1 MDILDFVMLLGGVAL
16 FLYGMSLMGDGLK
29 KVAGNKLELI
39 LYRLSSNPLKGILLG
54 TGVTA
59 VIQSSSATSV
69 MVVGFVNS
77 AMMKLRQAIAIIM
90 GAVIGTSITGWII
103 CLSSVGATSPALK
116 LLSTEALAAITAVA
130 SIILK
135 KAVKKRSTKHIAD
148 ILMGFAVL
156 MFGMKTMSGSVSALK
171 EDPGFISF
179 LTSFSNPFLG
189 ILVGIVFT
197 AVLQS
202 ASASVGIL
210 QALSSTGLITFDVA
224 LPIILGIAVGAS
236 VPVLI
241 SGMSSPKDGKR
252 TAISYL
258 VIEILRVI
266 LFAAVFYGLNAIL
279 HFSFAHNT
287 MDMFSIALLNTLFR
301 VSTVLV
307 LAWFIPLIEKL
318 VVKLVPGNPADEEKT
333 RDMDRLEER
342 FLTYP
347 TLAVEQTRLTINKM
361 AELTQ
366 KSMNIAIGL
375 LNTYTEKDY
384 AEVEDLEGIVDRYE
398 DKIGSYL
405 MKLTGREMTDTQNK
419 AVSQYLRAITD
430 LERISDHALNIAERA
445 RELKEKKIAFS
456 DKGQKEMDNLV
467 AAILE
472 ILDITFDCFQSDN
485 SDEAYRVEPLEQV
498 IDKLC
503 QKMREKHTA
512 RLQKGKCTIGQG
524 YVFNDLI
531 ADFERVSDH
540 CSNIAIVIVDLMS
553 NSLDVHELSEALHE
567 GHSDRYDEYYE
578 EFRDK
583 YIKKKDRDD
592 PTVIFQA
599 LKERNRRDERR
610 RDQGTAGNHRPVAPD
625 CLFRRCG
632 GIHGQRHS
640 GFPFRRGTVCG
651 RRGGPFPGDD
661 PEQILF
667 LPAAGAFL

>member
-583 YIKKKDRDD
+583 YIKKKDRDED
-592 PTVIFQA
+592 
-599 LKERNRRDERR
+599 
-610 RDQGTAGNHRPVAPD
+610 
-625 CLFRRCG
+625 
-632 GIHGQRHS
+632 
-640 GFPFRRGTVCG
+640 
-651 RRGGPFPGDD
+651 
-661 PEQILF
+661 
-667 LPAAGAFL
+667 

>member
-1 MDILDFVMLLGGVAL
+1 MDILDFVMLLGGVAM

-103 CLSSVGATSPALK
+103 CLSSVGTASPALK

-130 SIILK
+130 SILLK
-135 KAVKKRSTKHIAD
+135 SIVKKRSTKHIAD

-189 ILVGIVFT
+189 ILIGIVFT
-197 AVLQS
+197 AILQS

-210 QALSSTGLITFDVA
+210 QALSSTGLITLDEA
-224 LPIILGIAVGAS
+224 LPIILGIAIGAS
-236 VPVLI
+236 VPVLL
-241 SGMSSPKDGKR
+241 SGMGSPKDGKR

-279 HFSFAHNT
+279 HFSFIHQT

-301 VSTVLV
+301 VSTVIV
-307 LAWFIPLIEKL
+307 LALFIPLIEKL
-318 VVKLVPGNPADEEKT
+318 VVKLVPGNPADEENT

-342 FLTYP
+342 FLAYP

-366 KSMNIAIGL
+366 KSMNVAINL
-375 LNTYTEKDY
+375 LNDYSEKDF
-384 AEVEDLEGIVDRYE
+384 AEVESLEGIVDRYE

-405 MKLTGREMTDTQNK
+405 MKLTGREMTETQNK

-430 LERISDHALNIAERA
+430 LERISDHAMNIAERA
-445 RELKEKKIAFS
+445 LELKEKKIAFS
-456 DKGQKEMDNLV
+456 DKGKKEMDTLKD
-467 AAILE
+467 AILE
-472 ILDITFDCFQSDN
+472 ILSITFSCFLEDDT
-485 SDEAYRVEPLEQV
+485 DEAYRVEPLEQV

-553 NSLDVHELSEALHE
+553 NSLDVHELSESMHE
-567 GHSDRYDEYYE
+567 GHPDRYDEYYE
-578 EFRDK
+578 EFRAK
-583 YIKKKDRDD
+583 YLKKKDRD
-592 PTVIFQA
+592 
-599 LKERNRRDERR
+599 EE
-610 RDQGTAGNHRPVAPD
+610 
-625 CLFRRCG
+625 
-632 GIHGQRHS
+632 
-640 GFPFRRGTVCG
+640 
-651 RRGGPFPGDD
+651 
-661 PEQILF
+661 
-667 LPAAGAFL
+667 

>member
-103 CLSSVGATSPALK
+103 CLSSVGTASPALK

-130 SIILK
+130 SILLK
-135 KAVKKRSTKHIAD
+135 SIVKKRSTKHIAD

-189 ILVGIVFT
+189 ILIGIVFT
-197 AVLQS
+197 AILQS

-210 QALSSTGLITFDVA
+210 QALSSTGLITLDEA
-224 LPIILGIAVGAS
+224 LPIILGIAIGAS
-236 VPVLI
+236 VPVLL
-241 SGMSSPKDGKR
+241 SGMGSPKDGKR

-266 LFAAVFYGLNAIL
+266 LFASVFYGLNAIL
-279 HFSFAHNT
+279 HFSFIHQT

-301 VSTVLV
+301 VSTVIV
-307 LAWFIPLIEKL
+307 LALFIPLIEKL
-318 VVKLVPGNPADEEKT
+318 VVKLVPSNPADEENT

-342 FLTYP
+342 FLAYP

-366 KSMNIAIGL
+366 KSMNIAIGML
-375 LNTYTEKDY
+375 GDYSEKDF
-384 AEVEDLEGIVDRYE
+384 AEVESLEGIVDRYE

-405 MKLTGREMTDTQNK
+405 MKLTGREMTETQNK

-430 LERISDHALNIAERA
+430 LERISDHAMNIAERA
-445 RELKEKKIAFS
+445 QELKEKKISFS
-456 DKGQKEMDNLV
+456 EKGKKEMDTLKD
-467 AAILE
+467 AILE
-472 ILDITFDCFQSDN
+472 ILSITFSCFLEDDT
-485 SDEAYRVEPLEQV
+485 DEAYRVEPLEQV

-553 NSLDVHELSEALHE
+553 NSLDVHELSESMHE
-567 GHSDRYDEYYE
+567 GHPDRYDEYYE
-578 EFRDK
+578 EFFAK
-583 YIKKKDRDD
+583 YLKKKD
-592 PTVIFQA
+592 
-599 LKERNRRDERR
+599 KDE
-610 RDQGTAGNHRPVAPD
+610 
-625 CLFRRCG
+625 
-632 GIHGQRHS
+632 
-640 GFPFRRGTVCG
+640 
-651 RRGGPFPGDD
+651 
-661 PEQILF
+661 E
-667 LPAAGAFL
+667 

>member
-1 MDILDFVMLLGGVAL
+1 MDILDFVMLLGGVAM

-77 AMMKLRQAIAIIM
+77 GMMKLRQAIAIIM

-103 CLSSVGATSPALK
+103 CLSSVSGGSSALK

-130 SIILK
+130 AILLK
-135 KAVKKRSTKHIAD
+135 KIVKKRSTRHVAD

-156 MFGMKTMSGSVSALK
+156 MFGMKTMSSAVSVLK

-179 LTSFSNPFLG
+179 LTSFSNPVLG
-189 ILVGIVFT
+189 ILIGIVFT

-210 QALSSTGLITFDVA
+210 QALSSTGLITLDET
-224 LPIILGIAVGAS
+224 LPIILGIAIGAS
-236 VPVLI
+236 VPVLL
-241 SGMSSPKDGKR
+241 SGMGAPREGKR
-252 TAISYL
+252 TAVSYL

-266 LFAAVFYGLNAIL
+266 LFAAVFYGLNAFL
-279 HFSFAHNT
+279 HFTFMHHV

-301 VSTVLV
+301 ISTVAV
-307 LAWFIPLIEKL
+307 LALFIPLIEKL

-342 FLTYP
+342 FLAYP

-366 KSMNIAIGL
+366 KSMVIAIGL
-375 LNTYTEKDY
+375 LDEYSERDF
-384 AEVEDLEGIVDRYE
+384 AEVESLEGIVDRYE

-405 MKLTGREMTDTQNK
+405 MKLTGREMTETQNK

-430 LERISDHALNIAERA
+430 LERISDHAMNIAERA
-445 RELKEKKIAFS
+445 QELKEKNISFS
-456 DKGQKEMDNLV
+456 DKGAREMKNLT
-467 AAILE
+467 AAITE
-472 ILDITFDCFQSDN
+472 ILNITFGSFLNDDV
-485 SDEAYRVEPLEQV
+485 DEAYRVEPLEQV

-503 QKMREKHTA
+503 RKMKEKHTI
-512 RLQKGKCTIGQG
+512 RLQKGKCTISQG
-524 YVFNDLI
+524 YVFNDLV

-553 NSLDVHELSEALHE
+553 NSLDVHELSEAMHE
-567 GHSDRYDEYYE
+567 EHPNRYEDYYE
-578 EFRDK
+578 EFRQK
-583 YIKKKDRDD
+583 YLKKKDED
-592 PTVIFQA
+592 
-599 LKERNRRDERR
+599 
-610 RDQGTAGNHRPVAPD
+610 
-625 CLFRRCG
+625 
-632 GIHGQRHS
+632 
-640 GFPFRRGTVCG
+640 
-651 RRGGPFPGDD
+651 
-661 PEQILF
+661 
-667 LPAAGAFL
+667 

>member
-103 CLSSVGATSPALK
+103 CLSSVGTASPALK

-135 KAVKKRSTKHIAD
+135 SVVKKRSTKHIAD

-189 ILVGIVFT
+189 ILIGIVFT
-197 AVLQS
+197 AILQS

-210 QALSSTGLITFDVA
+210 QALSSTGLITLDEA
-224 LPIILGIAVGAS
+224 LPIILGIAIGAS
-236 VPVLI
+236 VPVLL
-241 SGMSSPKDGKR
+241 SGMGSPKDGKR

-258 VIEILRVI
+258 VIETLRVI

-279 HFSFAHNT
+279 HFSFIHQT

-301 VSTVLV
+301 VSTVIV
-307 LAWFIPLIEKL
+307 LALFIPLIEKL
-318 VVKLVPGNPADEEKT
+318 VVKLVPGNPADEENT

-342 FLTYP
+342 FLAYP

-366 KSMNIAIGL
+366 KSMNVAIGL
-375 LNTYTEKDY
+375 LDEYSEKDF
-384 AEVEDLEGIVDRYE
+384 AEVESLEGIVDRYE

-405 MKLTGREMTDTQNK
+405 MKLTGREMTETQNK

-430 LERISDHALNIAERA
+430 LERISDHAMNIAERA
-445 RELKEKKIAFS
+445 QELKEKKISFS
-456 DKGQKEMDNLV
+456 DKGKKEMDTLKD
-467 AAILE
+467 AILE
-472 ILDITFDCFQSDN
+472 ILSITFSCFLEDDT
-485 SDEAYRVEPLEQV
+485 DEAYRVEPLEQV

-553 NSLDVHELSEALHE
+553 NSLDVHELSESMHE
-567 GHSDRYDEYYE
+567 GHPDRYDEYYE
-578 EFRDK
+578 EFRSK
-583 YIKKKDRDD
+583 YLKKKD
-592 PTVIFQA
+592 
-599 LKERNRRDERR
+599 KDE
-610 RDQGTAGNHRPVAPD
+610 
-625 CLFRRCG
+625 
-632 GIHGQRHS
+632 
-640 GFPFRRGTVCG
+640 
-651 RRGGPFPGDD
+651 
-661 PEQILF
+661 E
-667 LPAAGAFL
+667 

>member
-1 MDILDFVMLLGGVAL
+1 MDILDFVMLLGGVAM

-103 CLSSVGATSPALK
+103 CLSSVGGTSPALK

-130 SIILK
+130 SILLK
-135 KAVKKRSTKHIAD
+135 SIVKKRSTKHIAD

-189 ILVGIVFT
+189 ILIGIVFT
-197 AVLQS
+197 AILQS
-202 ASASVGIL
+202 ASAAVGIL
-210 QALSSTGLITFDVA
+210 QALSSTGLITLDEA
-224 LPIILGIAVGAS
+224 LPIILGIAIGAS
-236 VPVLI
+236 VPVLL
-241 SGMSSPKDGKR
+241 SGMGSSKDGKR

-279 HFSFAHNT
+279 HFSFIHQT

-301 VSTVLV
+301 VSTVIV
-307 LAWFIPLIEKL
+307 LALFIPLIEKL
-318 VVKLVPGNPADEEKT
+318 VVKLVPGNPADEENT

-342 FLTYP
+342 FLAYP

-361 AELTQ
+361 AELTR
-366 KSMNIAIGL
+366 KSMNVAIGL
-375 LNTYTEKDY
+375 LDNYSEKDY
-384 AEVEDLEGIVDRYE
+384 AEVESLEGIVDRYE

-405 MKLTGREMTDTQNK
+405 MKLTGREMTETQNK

-430 LERISDHALNIAERA
+430 LERISDHAMNIAERA
-445 RELKEKKIAFS
+445 QELKEKKISFS
-456 DKGQKEMDNLV
+456 DKGTKEMNNLKD
-467 AAILE
+467 AIRE
-472 ILDITFDCFQSDN
+472 ILNITFGCFLEDDA
-485 SDEAYRVEPLEQV
+485 DEAYRVEPLEQV

-553 NSLDVHELSEALHE
+553 NSLDVHELSESMHE
-567 GHSDRYDEYYE
+567 GHADRYDEYYE
-578 EFRDK
+578 EFRAK
-583 YIKKKDRDD
+583 YLKKKD
-592 PTVIFQA
+592 
-599 LKERNRRDERR
+599 KDE
-610 RDQGTAGNHRPVAPD
+610 
-625 CLFRRCG
+625 
-632 GIHGQRHS
+632 
-640 GFPFRRGTVCG
+640 
-651 RRGGPFPGDD
+651 
-661 PEQILF
+661 E
-667 LPAAGAFL
+667 